1 MFVQALHTLQAVH
14 AATHSSVLAWR
25 IPGTA
30 EPGHHTRGLALSQ
43 PRSHLCRM
51 TSSEPV
57 FGGTA
62 PGQGWDRHW
71 LLPRAGAEATLTCR
85 RSCLRLPA
93 PPLPQTC
100 PGHAACLGG
109 GGCASTRTGGHPWGW
124 GALPSSLG
132 SAQCPSHPALR
143 PPAGR
148 DPYIR
153 ELRGVSAGR
162 FSSWVATGARQHQ
175 GTCCSLRLDA
185 EPWKAGSGDEGDRS
199 RG

>member
-1 MFVQALHTLQAVH
+1 MSPRPSPGLGQRPAASGRCAGVCPGPAHATGGSRVHTCAH
-14 AATHSSVLAWR
+14 RPSCTHMR
-25 IPGTA
+25 
-30 EPGHHTRGLALSQ
+30 GHHTRGLALSQ
-43 PRSHLCRM
+43 PCSHLCRM

-109 GGCASTRTGGHPWGW
+109 GGCASTCTGGHPWGW

-148 DPYIR
+148 DPWCAPR
-153 ELRGVSAGR
+153 PLRWAG
-162 FSSWVATGARQHQ
+162 
-175 GTCCSLRLDA
+175 
-185 EPWKAGSGDEGDRS
+185 P
-199 RG
+199 